1 MFLILLILWFI
12 FNGRFGWDVLAVGLV
27 GCAAVDWFARKYC
40 KWNITSD
47 WRWVKFIPGI
57 LGYAGL
63 LVWEIVKA
71 NWAMI
76 RIILSPKMKEEVQPQ
91 LVRFKVE
98 YKSTLMRTLLANS
111 ITLTPGT
118 ITVRMLPDHFIVHA
132 LNPGMG
138 VGLDE
143 SSFFKGCQR
152 LDEFVCEPED
162 MEKEEAHVS

>member
-27 GCAAVDWFARKYC
+27 SCAAVDWFARKYC
-40 KWNITSD
+40 KWYITSD
-47 WRWVKFIPGI
+47 WRWLKFIPGI
-57 LGYAGL
+57 LGYAAL
-63 LVWEIVKA
+63 LVWEIIKA

-91 LVRFKVE
+91 LVRFQVD

-143 SSFFKGCQR
+143 SSFFKGCKR